1 MSQSMFQLYMDKLKV
16 CVICKVSIEDITIHR
31 ECLLKG
37 LEQGLFQ
44 SKTDWLN
51 QCKPKPRRMIRRVR
65 VE

>member
-1 MSQSMFQLYMDKLKV
+1 MSQYMFQLYMDKLNV
-16 CVICKVSIEDITIHR
+16 CVICKVSIEDITVHR
-31 ECLLKG
+31 PCVLQG

-44 SKTDWLN
+44 SKKDWLN

>member
-1 MSQSMFQLYMDKLKV
+1 MDKPKV
-16 CVICKVSIEDITIHR
+16 CVICKVSIEDITVHR
-31 ECLLKG
+31 SCVLLG

-44 SKTDWLN
+44 SKADWLN

>member
-1 MSQSMFQLYMDKLKV
+1 MSQYMFQLYMDKPKLCVV
-16 CVICKVSIEDITIHR
+16 CKTSIEDITLHR
-31 ECLLKG
+31 QCVLQG

>member
-1 MSQSMFQLYMDKLKV
+1 MFQLYMDKPKPL

-44 SKTDWLN
+44 SKADWLN

>member
-1 MSQSMFQLYMDKLKV
+1 MSQYMFQLYMDKPKLCVV
-16 CVICKVSIEDITIHR
+16 CKISIEDITLHR
-31 ECLLKG
+31 QCVLQG